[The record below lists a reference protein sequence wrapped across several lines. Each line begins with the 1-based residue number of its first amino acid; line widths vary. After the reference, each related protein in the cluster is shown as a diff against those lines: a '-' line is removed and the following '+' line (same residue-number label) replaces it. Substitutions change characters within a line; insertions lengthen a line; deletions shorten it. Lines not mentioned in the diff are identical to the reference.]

1 LNISVHEA
9 EKLSLEAIGRF
20 VEAIEDIRFT
30 GQGRQQVYGW
40 LEQVLV
46 QQEYCQQG
54 KAARGLVRRYIEK
67 MTGLS
72 RAQVTRLISRYTSTG
87 RVQPTVYRRRRFPD
101 RYTRADIELLAS
113 VDEAHET
120 LSGPA
125 TRRILEREAGLYG
138 KQEYA
143 RLAGISVAHL
153 YNLRKSQRYRERRLN
168 YVKTRPTA
176 VSIGER
182 RKPDPRGQPGYL
194 RLDTVHQGDQPDAKG
209 VFHINAVDEVL
220 QGQVVGATPRISE
233 AYLKPVLEDMMRQ
246 FPFRIRGFHT
256 DNGSEFINR
265 TVAELL
271 NKLLIEQ
278 TKSRPRQ
285 SGDNGL
291 VETKNGAVIRKH
303 IGYGYIDA
311 AHADRINSFYRAY
324 LNPYLNYHRPC
335 AQADVQIDEKGRKR
349 VRYRRYQTPLETL
362 LALDKPAQFLRQGLS
377 INALKRI
384 AAALSDTEAARRMQQ
399 AKNRLFEKLRLTAWH
414 PRLEQRAEE
423 MTVHGKACGDK
434 TPHGFSKNLGNR
446 ESRFP
451 HSLRPG
457 CDH

>member
-9 EKLSLEAIGRF
+9 EKLSLEAISRF
-20 VEAIEDIRFT
+20 VEASEEIRFESKS
-30 GQGRQQVYGW
+30 RAQVYGW
-40 LEQVLV
+40 VERVLIG
-46 QQEYCQQG
+46 QKYARQG

-67 MTGLS
+67 MTGMS
-72 RAQVTRLISRYTSTG
+72 RAQTTRLIGRYTATG
-87 RVQPTVYRRRRFPD
+87 QVLPTVYRRRRFPE
-101 RYTRADIELLAS
+101 RYTRSDIELLAS

-125 TRRILEREAGLYG
+125 TRRILEREHQLYG
-138 KQEYA
+138 KREYA
-143 RLAGISVAHL
+143 RLAAISVAHL
-153 YNLRKSQRYRERRLN
+153 YNLRKSQGYRERRLN
-168 YVKTRPTA
+168 YIRTRPTA
-176 VSIGER
+176 VAIGER
-182 RKPDPRGQPGYL
+182 RKPQPQGQPGYL
-194 RLDTVHQGDQPDAKG
+194 RLDTVHQGDQPEAKG
-209 VFHINAVDEVL
+209 VYHINAVDEVT
-220 QGQVVGATPRISE
+220 QWQIVAAVPRISE
-233 AYLKPVLEDMMRQ
+233 AYLKPALMAMLRQ

-311 AHADRINSFYRAY
+311 GHADRINDFYRQY

-335 AQADVQIDEKGRKR
+335 AQAEVQIDEKGRKR

-362 LALDKPAQFLRQGLS
+362 LGLHQPAQYLRHGLS

-384 AAALSDTEAARRMQQ
+384 AGALSDTHAAHRMQQ
-399 AKNRLFEKLRLTAWH
+399 AKTKLFEKLRLTA
-414 PRLEQRAEE
+414 
-423 MTVHGKACGDK
+423 
-434 TPHGFSKNLGNR
+434 
-446 ESRFP
+446 
-451 HSLRPG
+451 
-457 CDH
+457 

>member
-9 EKLSLEAIGRF
+9 EKLSLEAMGRF
-20 VEAIEDIRFT
+20 VEASEEIRFES
-30 GQGRQQVYGW
+30 QNREQVYGW
-40 LEQVLV
+40 LERVLV
-46 QQEYCQQG
+46 QQEYALQG

-67 MTGLS
+67 MTGMS
-72 RAQVTRLISRYTSTG
+72 RAQATRLIARYTATG
-87 RVQPTVYRRRRFPD
+87 RVQPTMYRRRRFPA
-101 RYTRADIELLAS
+101 RFTRADIELLAS

-125 TRRILEREAGLYG
+125 TRRILEREIQFYG

-143 RLAGISVAHL
+143 RLAAISVAHL

-168 YVKTRPTA
+168 YIKTRPTA

-182 RKPDPRGQPGYL
+182 RKPDPQGQPGYL
-194 RLDTVHQGDQPDAKG
+194 RLDTVHQGDQPEAKG
-209 VFHINAVDEVL
+209 VYHINAVDEVL
-220 QGQVVGATPRISE
+220 QWQVVGATPRISE
-233 AYLKPVLEDMMRQ
+233 AYLQPVLEAMLRQ
-246 FPFRIRGFHT
+246 FPFRLQGFHT

-265 TVAELL
+265 TVAALL

-311 AHADRINSFYRAY
+311 GHADRINDFYREY

-335 AQADVQIDEKGRKR
+335 AQADVEIDERGRKR
-349 VRYRRYQTPLETL
+349 IRYKRYQTPLETL
-362 LALDKPAQFLRQGLS
+362 LGLEKPAQYLRQGLS
-377 INALKRI
+377 INALIRI
-384 AAALSDTEAARRMQQ
+384 AGALSDTEAARRMQQ
-399 AKNRLFEKLRLTAWH
+399 AKRKLFERLRLSA
-414 PRLEQRAEE
+414 
-423 MTVHGKACGDK
+423 
-434 TPHGFSKNLGNR
+434 
-446 ESRFP
+446 
-451 HSLRPG
+451 
-457 CDH
+457 

>member
-1 LNISVHEA
+1 LNISVHKA
-9 EKLSLEAIGRF
+9 EKLSLEAMGLF
-20 VEAIEDIRFT
+20 VEASEEIRFESKN
-30 GQGRQQVYGW
+30 REQVYGW
-40 LEQVLV
+40 LERVLV
-46 QQEYCQQG
+46 EQEYALQG

-72 RAQVTRLISRYTSTG
+72 RAQVTRLIARYTATG
-87 RVQPTVYRRRRFPD
+87 GVKLTVYRRQRFPE
-101 RYTRADIELLAS
+101 RFTRADIELLAA

-125 TRRILEREAGLYG
+125 TRRVLEREVQVYG

-153 YNLRKSQRYRERRLN
+153 YNLRKSQRYRERRLH

-182 RKPDPRGQPGYL
+182 RKPDPQGQPGYL
-194 RLDTVHQGDQPDAKG
+194 RLDTVHQGDLPEAKG

-220 QGQVVGATPRISE
+220 QWQIVGATPRISE
-233 AYLKPVLEDMMRQ
+233 AYLKPVLEAMLRQ
-246 FPFRIRGFHT
+246 FPFRIQGFHT

-311 AHADRINSFYRAY
+311 GHADRINDFYREY

-335 AQADVQIDEKGRKR
+335 AQADVEIDERGRKR
-349 VRYRRYQTPLETL
+349 VRYKRYQTPLETL
-362 LALDKPAQFLRQGLS
+362 LALEKPAQYLRQGLS
-377 INALKRI
+377 TNALKRI
-384 AAALSDTEAARRMQQ
+384 AGTLSDTDAARRMQQ
-399 AKNRLFEKLRLTAWH
+399 AKSKLFERLRLTA
-414 PRLEQRAEE
+414 
-423 MTVHGKACGDK
+423 
-434 TPHGFSKNLGNR
+434 
-446 ESRFP
+446 
-451 HSLRPG
+451 
-457 CDH
+457 